1 MVRAPYDS
9 CHYADFWTG
18 REYEDQSERI
28 ALKKFFNQI
37 PERESILDIGGG
49 YGRLATLYSP
59 LFKKC
64 LILDPS
70 EMLLKQGLSNL
81 SHLSNIEFKIGKS
94 DNLPMGHF
102 DVVLMVR
109 VAHHVPDLQPTFR
122 QAYTSLQPYGY
133 YILEFANK
141 IHFLSIF
148 KILYSRNLSY
158 LNNLESID
166 VRSEKAKKE
175 RKILFFN
182 HHPKKVE
189 DLLEKSGF
197 KVIDKL
203 SVSNFRHPIIKKIV
217 PQRILLFLEKMLQKP
232 LSSFNFGPS
241 IFFLCQKNS

>member
-1 MVRAPYDS
+1 MVHVPYDS

-64 LILDPS
+64 QIVDPS
-70 EMLLKQGLSNL
+70 EILLKQGLSNL

-94 DNLPMGHF
+94 DNLPVGHF

-109 VAHHVPDLQPTFR
+109 VVHHLPDLQPTFR
-122 QAYTSLQPYGY
+122 QVYTSLQPHGY

-141 IHFLSIF
+141 IHFLAIF
-148 KILYSRNLSY
+148 KALILGNLSY
-158 LNNLESID
+158 LSNLEPVD

-189 DLLEKSGF
+189 NLLEKSGF

-203 SVSNFRHPIIKKIV
+203 SVSNFRHPFLKKIV
-217 PQRILLFLEKMLQKP
+217 PLNILLFFENLLQKP
-232 LSSFNFGPS
+232 LSKIYFGPS
-241 IFFLCQKNS
+241 IFLLCQRQ